1 LFDDTHQTI
10 RELNLFENPS
20 RDESQ
25 YRNEI
30 LSTRIYLLLMFASFI
45 IISFYASIIEHTL
58 TYQVSFCFHFY
69 ISI

>member
-20 RDESQ
+20 SDESQ

-30 LSTRIYLLLMFASFI
+30 LSTRIYLLLMFVSI
-45 IISFYASIIEHTL
+45 IVISFYASIIEHTF
-58 TYQVSFCFHFY
+58 TYHV
-69 ISI
+69 